1 MIDWI
6 LTRNNVF
13 SDQECNELIDLYKP
27 LSKFDDEDIKYYS
40 FLDID
45 PNKFKYDYKINY
57 LLDEYVKQYPERLVK
72 QLQFGP

>member
-27 LSKFDDEDIKYYS
+27 LSKFDDEDII
-40 FLDID
+40 L
-45 PNKFKYDYKINY
+45 
-57 LLDEYVKQYPERLVK
+57 
-72 QLQFGP
+72 